1 MTQRPYYL
9 RCDESQQH
17 ARFISGHLLE
27 VVRFLFDP
35 SGQVGEVVFDVLVE
49 EYFDLIRLDA
59 LFLEDVKIVLLANVV
74 RGEMLEGSVG
84 EFDPHLAFGIREAPL
99 VASRNEV
106 IAASKVRRLR
116 WGTHTLWCSK
126 TFTKLSLRPPKIT
139 YHRLTSSRAKC

>member
-59 LFLEDVKIVLLANVV
+59 LFLEDVKIVLLAGTLSGV
-74 RGEMLEGSVG
+74 RC
-84 EFDPHLAFGIREAPL
+84 
-99 VASRNEV
+99 
-106 IAASKVRRLR
+106 LR
-116 WGTHTLWCSK
+116 VPSANLIHTLPSASVKPRW
-126 TFTKLSLRPPKIT
+126 
-139 YHRLTSSRAKC
+139 